1 MKQVGRCI
9 LLNRTTYKNQYSKD
23 NYDRINLV
31 LLKGQKSILKDFCE
45 QVDISL
51 NEYIKLLIRE
61 DTKSGTSKIL
71 SMMSGF
77 TEEERQMMDKWQIP
91 EKYRDMIQDFHYSK
105 EDGYFIRLK
114 KGYINDVTGSRII
127 HVEKMKDVRLTINK
141 SRKES
146 VK

>member
-1 MKQVGRCI
+1 M
-9 LLNRTTYKNQYSKD
+9 NRTEYKNQYSKD

-31 LLKGQKSILKDFCE
+31 LPKGQKSILKDFCDK
-45 QVDISL
+45 VDISL

-61 DTKSGTSKIL
+61 DTRSGTSKIL

-77 TEEERQMMDKWQIP
+77 TEEERQTMDKWQIP

-114 KGYINDVTGSRII
+114 KGFINDVTGSRII

-141 SRKES
+141 SRKQE
-146 VK
+146 